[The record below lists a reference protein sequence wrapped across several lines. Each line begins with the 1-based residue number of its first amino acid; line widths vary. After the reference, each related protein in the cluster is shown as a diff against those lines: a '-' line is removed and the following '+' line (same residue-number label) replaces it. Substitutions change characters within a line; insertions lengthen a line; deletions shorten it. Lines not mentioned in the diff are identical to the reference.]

1 MATLA
6 GAAGVGLLLIA
17 WMAAALTAW
26 RRAARLGRALAALE
40 KAHDRTRRLAEAEQR
55 TRSLIE
61 AQPDMMVRHDARG
74 RIPQPRNSRT
84 LE

>member
-40 KAHDRTRRLAEAEQR
+40 KAHSI
-55 TRSLIE
+55 RS
-61 AQPDMMVRHDARG
+61 
-74 RIPQPRNSRT
+74 
-84 LE
+84 